1 MPGAADRET
10 PIPVRR
16 FQGTMLALDPAFV
29 APGFLTHCNNWV
41 PDPTYV
47 LTKRLGSAS
56 WHTLPGGPRVDPL
69 VYVTGSDGKR
79 YLYALA
85 APVSGPTPGSAL
97 YVSVDDGTFTAVPN
111 GGFPTAN
118 PRHGVAILGDL
129 VFFGNDTDPIKQAP
143 LAGTAI
149 DLGKLGVA
157 DDTGATATF
166 VDDPNSNLLA
176 GSYSYRWGIYSTT
189 TQRWTKLATAKTVT
203 TPATSRVRLVF
214 RAPTGGLAAGEAWH
228 LFVAGVD
235 QMIEGA
241 HDQTPNG
248 LPVST
253 GADQF
258 ALYDDPSIDGEP
270 VPCPSTVTRR
280 GSHLVAHRGCLWGA
294 GGVGAAAQRAWSS
307 SVIIPGLEQ
316 ATFNQG
322 AFFPAAALTSDL
334 GDPVTGL
341 AVVTQS
347 SGHMKPNTPLAN
359 FTAFQTWLFQGDMV
373 GDPGASLTQMSAE
386 VGCPSD
392 RTIVATPVGVIFC
405 GKRSVYLLAPAA
417 AEPRDIGWP
426 IENAIRAIP
435 AVGRS
440 VCWAIYHRGFYKLAI
455 VEPGGVEPSAY
466 WWLDL
471 RRGLG
476 DPPSWW
482 GPHTVPAYTASARAP
497 NHPSEDDRQWATLG
511 SSATAPAQILRLD
524 QADQYTEDG
533 VPPVPIQSRMTT
545 AYLDGN
551 APLTPKLA
559 KRARVIARV
568 NAKTSLAVTVS
579 GDEATSASGLL
590 PLNASL
596 GGVWDQSA
604 WNVAQWVV
612 SALVLAEWE
621 VPVPEI
627 RARAF
632 QVTLAHTDAAR
643 CDLRDFELRVQP
655 SARETR

>member
-1 MPGAADRET
+1 MPGAPDREP

-16 FQGTMLALDPAFV
+16 FQGTMLAIDPAFV
-29 APGFLTHCNNWV
+29 PLGFLARCNNWL

-47 LTKRLGSAS
+47 LTKRLGSTV
-56 WHTLPGGPRVDPL
+56 WQTFPGGTRIDPL
-69 VYVTGSDGKR
+69 IYTTGSDGHR
-79 YLYALA
+79 YLYAVA
-85 APVSGPTPGSAL
+85 APASGDTGGSQI
-97 YVSVDDGTFTAVPN
+97 YVSIDDAPFAAVSNGKFATA
-111 GGFPTAN
+111 A
-118 PRHGVAILGDL
+118 PRHGAAAIGDNI
-129 VFFGNDTDPIKQAP
+129 FFGNDSDPIKQVP
-143 LAGTAI
+143 LGAAAI
-149 DLGKLGVA
+149 DLVQLGVA
-157 DDTGATATF
+157 NDTGATATF
-166 VDDPNSNLLA
+166 VDDPNSNLIA
-176 GSYSYRWGIYSTT
+176 GTYSYRWGTYNQSTL
-189 TQRWTKLATAKTVT
+189 RWTGLATTKMIA
-203 TPATSRVRLVF
+203 TPATSRARLVF
-214 RAPTGGLAAGEAWH
+214 RAPTGGLAANELWH
-228 LFVAGVD
+228 LFVAGAD

-258 ALYDDPSIDGEP
+258 ALYDDPSIDGDP
-270 VPCPSTVTRR
+270 VPIPSTVTRR
-280 GSHLVAHRGCLWGA
+280 GSHLVGHRGCLWGA
-294 GGVGAAAQRAWSS
+294 GGVGSAKQRAWSS
-307 SVIIPGLEQ
+307 SVIVPGLEQ
-316 ATFNQG
+316 TIFNQG
-322 AFFPAAALTSDL
+322 VFFPATALTRDL
-334 GDPVTGL
+334 NDPVTAL
-341 AVVTQS
+341 AVIPQS
-347 SGHMKPNTPLAN
+347 SGSMQPTAPLAI
-359 FTAFQTWLFQGDMV
+359 FTAVQTWLFQGDMV
-373 GDPGASLTQMSAE
+373 GDASASLTQMSAE

-405 GKRSVYLLAPAA
+405 GKRSVYLLSPAA

-435 AVGRS
+435 AVGRP
-440 VCWAIYHRGFYKLAI
+440 VCWAVYHRGFYKLAI

-482 GPHTVPAYTASARAP
+482 GPHTVPAYTASTRAP

-511 SSATAPAQILRLD
+511 STVTAQILLLD
-524 QADQYTEDG
+524 QADEYTEDG

-545 AYLDGN
+545 AYLDAN

-568 NAKTSLAVTVS
+568 NANTSLAITVS
-579 GDEATSASGLL
+579 GDEAISASGLL

-596 GGVWDQSA
+596 GGVWNQSA
-604 WNVAQWVV
+604 WNTAQWVV
-612 SALVLAEWE
+612 SALLLAEWE
-621 VPVPEI
+621 LPVPEI

-632 QVTLAHTDAAR
+632 QVSLAHTDAVR

>member
-1 MPGAADRET
+1 MPGAPDRET

-16 FQGTMLALDPAFV
+16 FQGTMLAIDPAFV
-29 APGFLTHCNNWV
+29 PLGFLSRCNNWI

-47 LTKRLGSAS
+47 LTKRLGSTV
-56 WHTLPGGPRVDPL
+56 WQTFPGGTRIDPL
-69 VYVTGSDGKR
+69 VYTTGSDGHR
-79 YLYALA
+79 YLYAVA
-85 APVSGPTPGSAL
+85 APASGDTGGSQI
-97 YVSVDDGTFTAVPN
+97 YVSIDDAPFAAVSNGKFATA
-111 GGFPTAN
+111 A
-118 PRHGVAILGDL
+118 PRHGVAGIGDNI
-129 VFFGNDTDPIKQAP
+129 FFGNDSDPIKQVP
-143 LAGTAI
+143 LGAAAI
-149 DLGKLGVA
+149 DLVQLGVA
-157 DDTGATATF
+157 NDTGATAVF
-166 VDDPNSNLLA
+166 VDDPNSNLIA
-176 GSYSYRWGIYSTT
+176 GTYSYRWGTYNQSTL
-189 TQRWTKLATAKTVT
+189 RWTGLATTKMIA
-203 TPATSRVRLVF
+203 TPSTSRARLVF
-214 RAPTGGLAAGEAWH
+214 RAPTGGLAANELWH
-228 LFVAGVD
+228 LFVAGAD

-258 ALYDDPSIDGEP
+258 ALYDDPSIDGDP
-270 VPCPSTVTRR
+270 VPIPSTVTRR
-280 GSHLVAHRGCLWGA
+280 GSHLVGHRGCLWGA
-294 GGVGAAAQRAWSS
+294 GGVGSAKQRAWSS
-307 SVIIPGLEQ
+307 SVIVPGLEQ
-316 ATFNQG
+316 TIFNQG
-322 AFFPAAALTSDL
+322 VFFPATALTRDL
-334 GDPVTGL
+334 NDPVTAL
-341 AVVTQS
+341 AVIPQS
-347 SGHMKPNTPLAN
+347 SGSMQPTAPLAI
-359 FTAFQTWLFQGDMV
+359 FTAVQTWLFQGDMV
-373 GDPGASLTQMSAE
+373 GDASASLTQMSAE

-405 GKRSVYLLAPAA
+405 GKRSVYLLSPAA

-426 IENAIRAIP
+426 IESAIRQIP
-435 AVGRS
+435 AVGRA
-440 VCWAIYHRGFYKLAI
+440 VCWAVYHRGFYKLAI

-482 GPHTVPAYTASARAP
+482 GPHTIPAYTASTRAP

-511 SSATAPAQILRLD
+511 SSSTAPAQILRLD
-524 QADQYTEDG
+524 QTDEYTEDG
-533 VPPVPIQSRMTT
+533 VPPVPIQSRMTS
-545 AYLDGN
+545 AYLDAN

-568 NAKTSLAVTVS
+568 SAKTSLAVTVS

-604 WNVAQWVV
+604 WNTAQWVV

-621 VPVPEI
+621 LPVPEI

-632 QVTLAHTDAAR
+632 QVSLAHTDAVR

>member
-1 MPGAADRET
+1 MPGGPDRET

-47 LTKRLGSAS
+47 LTKRLGSTS
-56 WHTLPGGPRVDPL
+56 WQTMPGGTRVDPL

-97 YVSVDDGTFTAVPN
+97 YVSVDDGAFTAVANGVFPN
-111 GGFPTAN
+111 AN
-118 PRHGVAILGDL
+118 PRHGVAVLGDL
-129 VFFGNDTDPIKQAP
+129 VFFGNDTDPIKQVP
-143 LAGTAI
+143 LGGTAI
-149 DLGKLGVA
+149 DLVQLGVA
-157 DDTGATATF
+157 DDTGESGTF
-166 VDDPNSNLLA
+166 VDDANSNLLA
-176 GSYSYRWGIYSTT
+176 GTYSYRWGIYSTT
-189 TQRWTKLATAKTVT
+189 TQRWTKLGTVKAKT
-203 TPATSRVRLVF
+203 TPGTSRVRLVF
-214 RAPTGGLAAGEAWH
+214 RAPTGGLAAGELWH

-258 ALYDDPSIDGEP
+258 SLYDDPSIDGEP

-294 GGVGAAAQRAWSS
+294 GGVGTAAQRAWSS

-316 ATFNQG
+316 VTFNQG
-322 AFFPAAALTSDL
+322 AFFPAGALTRDL

-341 AVVTQS
+341 AVVPQS
-347 SGHMKPNTPLAN
+347 SGNMQPNAPLAI
-359 FTAFQTWLFQGDMV
+359 FTAFQTWLFQGDMI

-405 GKRSVYLLAPAA
+405 GKRSVYLLSPAA

-435 AVGRS
+435 AAGRP
-440 VCWAIYHRGFYKLAI
+440 VCWAVFHRGFYKLAL
-455 VEPGGVEPSAY
+455 VEPGNVEPTQQ

-476 DPPSWW
+476 DPPAWW
-482 GPHTVPAYTASARAP
+482 GPHTTPAYTASTRAP
-497 NHPSEDDRQWATLG
+497 NHPQEDDRQWATLG
-511 SSATAPAQILRLD
+511 STVTAQILLVD
-524 QADQYTEDG
+524 QANAYVEDG
-533 VPPVPIQSRMTT
+533 VPAVPIQSRWKS
-545 AYLDGN
+545 AYLDAG

-568 NAKTSLAVTVS
+568 SAPTSLTVTVT
-579 GDEATSASGLL
+579 GDEAVSASGIL
-590 PLNASL
+590 PLNASV
-596 GGVWDQSA
+596 GGIWDLSE
-604 WNVAQWVV
+604 WDTAQWVV
-612 SALVLAEWE
+612 SALNLAEWE

-632 QVTLAHTDAAR
+632 QVTAAHTDAVR